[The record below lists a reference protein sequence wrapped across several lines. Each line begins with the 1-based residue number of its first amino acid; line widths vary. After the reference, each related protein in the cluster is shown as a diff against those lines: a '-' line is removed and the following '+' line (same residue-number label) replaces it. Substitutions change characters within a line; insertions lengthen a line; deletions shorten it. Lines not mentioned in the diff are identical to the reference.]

1 MFHKEIKHIVFY
13 LSYKGG
19 KAEDLVSFGLDVKVW
34 VVVSLLSLLVWIA
47 YTLRP
52 SIEYIFNIGQSVT
65 QEYVNFL
72 GIVFWAGH
80 VGLDFRFIGAIL
92 GLVSVFLVWDRAKPF
107 SRVKSLVAA
116 ALLMEVIYFLS
127 LVPTVEYSIRLGRI
141 FGSGSI
147 TLSITYLLQIILT
160 VPFLTILAFK
170 VKNYDNIKQ
179 RQSMWKWS
187 GIAFV
192 GYLAALWVNA
202 VFRWFDMISAEGI
215 MFLLSGSR
223 AVGFLNAVV
232 FMSLAVAFAVVG
244 AYSVTKKSKIY
255 WTRWVGLALVMVG
268 LHYVIYVVY
277 SYFVGALNF
286 VWLLDVWA
294 IPLLGLGIYLL
305 KTKT

>member
-1 MFHKEIKHIVFY
+1 M
-13 LSYKGG
+13 
-19 KAEDLVSFGLDVKVW
+19 KVW
-34 VVVSLLSLLVWIA
+34 VVVSLLSLLVWVTH
-47 YTLRP
+47 TLRP
-52 SIEYIFNIGQSVT
+52 SIEYIFNVGQSVT
-65 QEYVNFL
+65 EAYVSFL

-80 VGLDFRFIGAIL
+80 VGLDARFIGAIL
-92 GLVSVFLVWDRAKPF
+92 GLVSVFLVLDRAKPF
-107 SRVKSLVAA
+107 SKIKNLVAA

-127 LVPTVEYSIRLGRI
+127 LVPTVEYTIRLG
-141 FGSGSI
+141 SI
-147 TLSITYLLQIILT
+147 LGAGTLYLSMAYLLQIILT

-170 VKNYDNIKQ
+170 VKNYGNSQQ
-179 RQSMWKWS
+179 RQSMWKWI

-192 GYLAALWVNA
+192 GYIAALWVNA

-244 AYSVTKKSKIY
+244 AYSVTKQSKIY
-255 WTRWVGLALVMVG
+255 WARWFGLALVMVG

-286 VWLLDVWA
+286 VWLVDVWT
-294 IPLLGLGIYLL
+294 IPLLGLGATLL
-305 KTKT
+305 RTKPDSTKTPL